1 MKKLLCMVML
11 LMTGLLQQ
19 VYAQDR
25 SLSGRITDR
34 ASGQGLPGATVL
46 VKGTTV
52 GASTN
57 ADGSFTLSVPASATT
72 LTISSIGYA
81 SVEQPIGSNSTF
93 TVSLAPDVKVLGEVV
108 VTGALGI
115 QRQEREVGYATATL
129 DSKELT
135 QARPTNFVNG
145 LAGKVSGLQIQTLN
159 NSVSSA
165 PRVTLRGSRSLTGN
179 NEALI
184 VIDGVITTNEVLG
197 ALNPDD
203 IASTS
208 ILKGANAAALYG
220 SQASNGALIITT
232 KKGSAGNSLV
242 TFSHTSQLESISFLP
257 KFQTEFGPGSPDWY
271 NNSDNATNGIF
282 FASQDPSIPAA
293 DRPTSV
299 DEDYHYQ
306 YQGFENQQYGPRF
319 DGSMQPF
326 GYTLP
331 DGTVQ
336 MLKYE
341 ARPDE
346 RKNFFNTGYQ
356 TQNGVSFSGGDD
368 KTKFFASYQNIHNNG
383 IVPKD
388 KFDRNNFRFNA
399 SRDFGR
405 LNIGFNAAYITRSTN
420 VTSNLDQSTS
430 IYWNV
435 FNTSVMAPLSSYK
448 DYQNDKYSD
457 SNYGYYNAYY
467 YNPYFVLDFNRLR
480 DKRNTLQGD
489 VNASFRVYD
498 WLRLQYRIGTTS
510 TSQQSLTTQNKFT
523 LAGDSPKQIS
533 PYPGFYSDLS
543 SSLTRVNS
551 DFFISADRT
560 FGDITVKAIVGN
572 NIQLLESRYAAVGSS
587 ALAVPA
593 PTEQIN
599 LDNRIGNLTGSSR
612 RYQTRLYAF
621 YGDLTLGY
629 KDFFFLHG
637 SGRYDNTSVLE
648 VGNRSF
654 FYPGVDASFV
664 FSNAIPALK
673 DVSFLDYGKLRGGYT
688 VVSQINLPSATG
700 VGVAETGGA
709 YALAPTYSNGGG
721 FPFGSNASFT
731 ANGGLVQTNLVPEN
745 TRSSEAG
752 IELSFLKSRL
762 TAGVTYY
769 NQRST
774 NQTISTTIPFS
785 TGYQTLLLNAGEVK
799 NYGVEADLNITP
811 VRSVNGLTVTI
822 GGNFNYNNNEV
833 LSLPPGLSQLALGGS
848 GRTDANADLVA
859 VVGQPFPVI
868 QGTFYQRVQEGP
880 QAGRIIMT
888 QVADPND
895 PSLVRYVPL
904 KDPGTKIFGNTQPK
918 YKYGF
923 NSSVSYKGLAL
934 AAQGELRTGYVVYH
948 AIGADLDFTGGGARS
963 AQYGRQDFVYP
974 NSAIPVTT
982 GGTTTYVAN
991 TGNEAV
997 LTPGGSEFWAN
1008 NTTWNRG
1015 IAENYVTSGAFFKL
1029 REVSLSY
1036 AIPASV
1042 ASRFGV
1048 VKGASVNFFGRNLFT
1063 WVPKEN
1069 IYTDP
1074 EFSATAVGSNAIGIN
1089 TFLQTPPTRFYG
1101 VTLTATL

>member
-1 MKKLLCMVML
+1 MKHFFFVVLF

-19 VYAQDR
+19 VHAQNR
-25 SLSGRITDR
+25 SLSGRVTDR
-34 ASGQGLPGATVL
+34 SNGQGLPGVTVL

-52 GASTN
+52 GVSTN
-57 ADGSFTLSVPASATT
+57 VDGSFSLDVPATATT
-72 LTISSIGYA
+72 LSISSIGYVT
-81 SVEQPIGSNSTF
+81 VEQPIGSSATF
-93 TVSLAPDVKVLGEVV
+93 SVSLVPDAKQLGEVV

-115 QRQEREVGYATATL
+115 QRQSREVGYATATL

-145 LAGKVSGLQIQTLN
+145 LAGKVSGLQIQTLD
-159 NSVSSA
+159 NSVGA
-165 PRVTLRGSRSLTGN
+165 TPRVTLRGSRSLLGN

-208 ILKGANAAALYG
+208 VLKGANAAALYG

-232 KKGSAGNSLV
+232 KKGSAGNSQV
-242 TFSHTSQLESISFLP
+242 TFSHTSQFESIAFLP
-257 KFQTEFGPGSPDWY
+257 KFQTEFGTGSPDFFT
-271 NNSDNATNGIF
+271 NSGATPFTTDN
-282 FASQDPSIPAA
+282 
-293 DRPTSV
+293 SV
-299 DEDYHYQ
+299 DENYDHQ

-319 DGSMQPF
+319 DGSLRPF
-326 GYTLP
+326 GYVLP
-331 DGTVQ
+331 DGTTQ
-336 MLKYE
+336 MLTYE
-341 ARPDE
+341 ARPNE
-346 RKNFFNTGYQ
+346 RKKFFNTGYQ
-356 TQNGVSFSGGDD
+356 TQNGVSFSGGDE
-368 KTKFFASYQNIHNNG
+368 KTKFFASYQNVHNNG

-405 LNIGFNAAYITRSTN
+405 LNVGFNVAYVNRQTD

-435 FNTSVMAPLSSYK
+435 FNTSVLAPLTSYK
-448 DYQNDKYSD
+448 DYENDKYSD

-467 YNPYFVLDFNRLR
+467 YNPYFVLDYNRLR

-498 WLRLQYRIGTTS
+498 WLRLQYRVGTTS

-533 PYPGFYSDLS
+533 PYPGFYRDLNT
-543 SSLTRVNS
+543 SLTRVNS
-551 DFFISADRT
+551 DFFVTADKT
-560 FGDITVKAIVGN
+560 FGDINVKAIVGN
-572 NIQLLESRYAAVGSS
+572 NIQLLDSRAAQVSS
-587 ALAVPA
+587 TALAVPA

-599 LDNRIGNLTGSSR
+599 LSNRIGNLAGFSNR
-612 RYQTRLYAF
+612 FQTRLYAF

-629 KDFFFLHG
+629 KDFLFVHG
-637 SGRYDNTSVLE
+637 SGRYDNVSVLAK
-648 VGNRSF
+648 GNRSF
-654 FYPGVDASFV
+654 FYPGVDASLV

-688 VVSQINLPSATG
+688 LVSQINLPNATG
-700 VGVAETGGA
+700 IGVTETGGA
-709 YALAPTYSNGGG
+709 YALNPTYSNGVG
-721 FPFGSNASFT
+721 FPFGANPSFA
-731 ANGGLVQTNLVPEN
+731 ANGGLVQDNLRPEN
-745 TRSSEAG
+745 TRSAEAG
-752 IELSFLKSRL
+752 IELSFLKSRV

-774 NQTISTTIPFS
+774 NQTIGTTIPFS
-785 TGYQTLLLNAGEVK
+785 TGYQSLLLNAGEVR
-799 NYGVEADLNITP
+799 NYGVEADLNIVP
-811 VRSVNGLTVTI
+811 VRSANGLTFAV

-833 LSLPPGLSQLALGGS
+833 ISLPPGLNQLSLGGS
-848 GRTDANADLVA
+848 GTQDNNADLVA

-868 QGTFYQRVQEGP
+868 QGTFYQRVAEGP
-880 QAGRIIMT
+880 QAGKIIMT
-888 QVADPND
+888 KVSDPND
-895 PSLVRYVPL
+895 PNLVRYVPL
-904 KDPGTKIFGNTQPK
+904 KDPGLKIFGNTQPK

-923 NSSVSYKGLAL
+923 NSSVSYKGLTL
-934 AAQGELRTGYVVYH
+934 AGQAELRTGYVVYH
-948 AIGADLDFTGGGARS
+948 AIGADLDFTGAGTRS
-963 AQYGRQDFVYP
+963 TQFGRQDFVYP
-974 NSAIPVTT
+974 NSVIPQKDANGVVTYT
-982 GGTTTYVAN
+982 DN
-991 TGNEAV
+991 TAT

-1008 NTTWNRG
+1008 TTTWNRG
-1015 IAENYVTSGAFFKL
+1015 IAENYVTSGAFFKI
-1029 REVSLSY
+1029 REVSLGY
-1036 AIPASV
+1036 AIPAAV

-1048 VKGASVNFFGRNLFT
+1048 VKGASVNFFGRNIFT

-1074 EFSATAVGSNAIGIN
+1074 EFSATQAGSNAIGIN
-1089 TFLQTPPTRFYG
+1089 TFLQTPPTKFYG

>member
-1 MKKLLCMVML
+1 MVML

-19 VYAQDR
+19 VYAQNR
-25 SLSGRITDR
+25 SLSGRVTDR
-34 ASGQGLPGATVL
+34 STGQGLPGATVL

-57 ADGSFTLSVPASATT
+57 ADGSFSLSVPATAAT
-72 LTISSIGYA
+72 LTISSIGFT
-81 SVEQPIGSNSTF
+81 SVDRTIGSDATYDF
-93 TVSLAPDVKVLGEVV
+93 ALASDVKQLGEVV

-115 QRQEREVGYATATL
+115 QRQSREVGYATATI

-145 LAGKVSGLQIQTLN
+145 LAGKVSGLQIQTLDN
-159 NSVSSA
+159 GVNST
-165 PRVTLRGSRSLTGN
+165 PRVTLRGSRSLLGN

-197 ALNPDD
+197 ALNADD

-208 ILKGANAAALYG
+208 VLKGANAAALYG

-232 KKGSAGNSLV
+232 KKGSAGTSQV
-242 TFSHTSQLESISFLP
+242 TFSHTSQFESISFLP
-257 KFQTEFGPGSPDWY
+257 KFQSEFGPGSPDFF
-271 NNSDNATNGIF
+271 NNSGATPFTTDN
-282 FASQDPSIPAA
+282 
-293 DRPTSV
+293 SV
-299 DEDYHYQ
+299 DENYEHQ

-319 DGSMQPF
+319 NGALVPF
-326 GYTLP
+326 GYKLP
-331 DGTVQ
+331 DGTTQ

-341 ARPDE
+341 ARPNE

-356 TQNGVSFSGGDD
+356 TQNGVSFSGGDE

-405 LNIGFNAAYITRSTN
+405 LNVGFNVAYINRKSDVSAN
-420 VTSNLDQSTS
+420 QDQNTS

-435 FNTSVMAPLSSYK
+435 FNTSVMAPLTQYK
-448 DYQNDKYSD
+448 DYENDKFSD

-467 YNPYFVLDFNRLR
+467 YNPYFVLDYNRLR
-480 DKRNTLQGD
+480 DNRNTVQGD
-489 VNASFRVYD
+489 INASFKVYD

-523 LAGDSPKQIS
+523 LAGDSPKQIN
-533 PYPGFYSDLS
+533 PYPGYYRDLS
-543 SSLTRVNS
+543 TSLNRVNS
-551 DFFISADRT
+551 DFFISADKA
-560 FGDITVKAIVGN
+560 FGDINVKAIVGN
-572 NIQLLESRYAAVGSS
+572 NVQLLDSRFTQIAST

-599 LDNRIGNLTGSSR
+599 LSNRIGNLDGGSA

-621 YGDLTLGY
+621 YADLTLGY
-629 KDFFFLHG
+629 KDFLFVHG
-637 SGRYDNTSVLE
+637 SGRYDNTSTLAK
-648 VGNRSF
+648 GNRSF

-700 VGVAETGGA
+700 IGVTERGGA
-709 YALAPTYSNGGG
+709 YSLASTYSNGGG
-721 FPFGSNASFT
+721 FPFGANPSFT
-731 ANGGLVQTNLVPEN
+731 ANGGLVQDNLLPEE
-745 TRSSEAG
+745 TRSAETG
-752 IELSFLKSRL
+752 IELSFLKSRV

-769 NQRST
+769 NQQST
-774 NQTISTTIPFS
+774 KQTIGTTIPFS
-785 TGYQTLLLNAGEVK
+785 SGYQSLLLNAGEVR

-811 VRSVNGLTVTI
+811 VRTENGLTVTV
-822 GGNFNYNNNEV
+822 GANFNYNNNEV
-833 LSLPPGLSQLALGGS
+833 ISLPVGISQLSLGGS
-848 GRTDANADLVA
+848 GNQDTNNGADLVA

-868 QGTFYQRVQEGP
+868 QGTFYQRVASGP
-880 QAGRIIMT
+880 QAGKIIMT
-888 QVADPND
+888 QVKDIND
-895 PSLVRYVPL
+895 PTLVRYVPL

-923 NSSVSYKGLAL
+923 NANVSYKGLTL
-934 AAQGELRTGYVVYH
+934 AGQGELRTGYVVYH
-948 AIGADLDFTGGGARS
+948 AIGADLDFTGGGTRS
-963 AQYGRQDFVYP
+963 TQFGREDFVYP
-974 NSAIPVTT
+974 NSAVPVVT
-982 GGTTTYVAN
+982 GGVTTYVDN
-991 TGNEAV
+991 TGDNSV
-997 LTPGGSEFWAN
+997 KTPGGSEFWAN
-1008 NTTWNRG
+1008 NPTWNRG
-1015 IAENYVTSGAFFKL
+1015 IAENYVTSGAFFKI
-1029 REVSLSY
+1029 REVSLGY
-1036 AIPASV
+1036 AIPASLV
-1042 ASRFGV
+1042 SRIGV
-1048 VKGASVNFFGRNLFT
+1048 VKGASVNFFGRNIFT

-1074 EFSATAVGSNAIGIN
+1074 EFSGTQVGSNAVGIN
-1089 TFLQTPPTRFYG
+1089 TFLQTPPTKFYG

>member
-19 VYAQDR
+19 VYAQNR
-25 SLSGRITDR
+25 SLSGRVIDR
-34 ASGQGLPGATVL
+34 ATGQGLPGATVL

-57 ADGSFTLSVPASATT
+57 ADGGFTLSVPTTATT
-72 LTISSIGYA
+72 LSFSSIGF
-81 SVEQPIGSNSTF
+81 STVEQPIGADATYNI
-93 TVSLAPDVKVLGEVV
+93 SLVTDAKQLGEVV

-115 QRQEREVGYATATL
+115 QRQSREVGYATATL

-145 LAGKVSGLQIQTLN
+145 LAGKVSGLQIQTLD
-159 NSVSSA
+159 NSVGNT
-165 PRVTLRGSRSLTGN
+165 PRVTLRGSRSLLGN

-208 ILKGANAAALYG
+208 VLKGANAAALYG

-232 KKGSAGNSLV
+232 KKGTAGTSQV
-242 TFSHTSQLESISFLP
+242 TFSHTSQFESISFLP
-257 KFQTEFGPGSPDWY
+257 KFQSEFGPGSPDFFT
-271 NNSDNATNGIF
+271 NSGATPFTTDN
-282 FASQDPSIPAA
+282 
-293 DRPTSV
+293 SV
-299 DEDYHYQ
+299 DTEYEHQ

-326 GYTLP
+326 GYVLP
-331 DGTVQ
+331 DGTTQ

-341 ARPDE
+341 ARPNE
-346 RKNFFNTGYQ
+346 RRNFFNTGYQ
-356 TQNGVSFSGGDD
+356 TQNGVSFSGGDE

-405 LNIGFNAAYITRSTN
+405 LNVGFNVAYINRQTD
-420 VTSNLDQSTS
+420 VTSNLDQNTS
-430 IYWNV
+430 VYWNV
-435 FNTSVMAPLSSYK
+435 FNTSVMAPLTQYK
-448 DYQNDKYSD
+448 DYANDKYSD
-457 SNYGYYNAYY
+457 SDYGYYNAYY
-467 YNPYFVLDFNRLR
+467 YNPYFVLDYNRLR
-480 DKRNTLQGD
+480 DKRNTVQGD
-489 VNASFRVYD
+489 INASFKVNDWMRV
-498 WLRLQYRIGTTS
+498 QYRIGTTT

-533 PYPGFYSDLS
+533 PYPGFFRDRNTSLSRINSDL
-543 SSLTRVNS
+543 
-551 DFFISADRT
+551 FISADKT
-560 FGDITVKAIVGN
+560 FGDFNVKAILGN
-572 NIQLLESRYAAVGSS
+572 NVQLLDSRLNQIAST

-599 LDNRIGNLTGSSR
+599 LSNRIGNLDGFSSR
-612 RYQTRLYAF
+612 FQTRLYAF
-621 YGDLTLGY
+621 YADLTLGY
-629 KDFFFLHG
+629 KDFLFVHG
-637 SGRYDNTSVLE
+637 SGRYDNVSVLDK
-648 VGNRSF
+648 GNRNF

-688 VVSQINLPSATG
+688 LVSQINLPSATG
-700 VGVAETGGA
+700 IGVAETGGA
-709 YALAPTYSNGGG
+709 YSLNPTYSNGGG
-721 FPFGSNASFT
+721 FPFGANPSFT
-731 ANGGLVQTNLVPEN
+731 ANGGLVQTNLLPEN
-745 TRSSEAG
+745 TRSAETG
-752 IELSFLKSRL
+752 IELSFLKSRV

-774 NQTISTTIPFS
+774 NQTIGTTIPFS
-785 TGYQTLLLNAGEVK
+785 TGYQSLLLNAGEVR
-799 NYGVEADLNITP
+799 NYGLEADLNITP
-811 VRSVNGLTVTI
+811 VRAANGLTVTV

-833 LSLPPGLSQLALGGS
+833 ISLPPGLSQLSLGGS
-848 GRTDANADLVA
+848 GRTDLNTDLGA

-868 QGTFYQRVQEGP
+868 QGTFYQRVAEGP
-880 QAGRIIMT
+880 QAGKVIMT
-888 QVADPND
+888 KIADDNG
-895 PSLVRYVPL
+895 LVRYVPL

-923 NSSVSYKGLAL
+923 NTSVSYKGLTL
-934 AAQGELRTGYVVYH
+934 AGQGELRTGYVVYH

-963 AQYGRQDFVYP
+963 VQYGRQDFVYP
-974 NSAIPVTT
+974 NSAIPVTAN
-982 GGTTTYVAN
+982 GTTTYIDNSGDA
-991 TGNEAV
+991 AV
-997 LTPGGSEFWAN
+997 KTPGGSEFWAN
-1008 NTTWNRG
+1008 NPTWNRG
-1015 IAENYVTSGAFFKL
+1015 IAENYVTSGAFFKI

-1036 AIPASV
+1036 AIPASMT
-1042 ASRFGV
+1042 SRLGV
-1048 VKGASVNFFGRNLFT
+1048 VKGASVNFFGRNVFT

-1074 EFSATAVGSNAIGIN
+1074 EFSATQPGSNAIGIN
-1089 TFLQTPPTRFYG
+1089 TFLQTPPTKFYG